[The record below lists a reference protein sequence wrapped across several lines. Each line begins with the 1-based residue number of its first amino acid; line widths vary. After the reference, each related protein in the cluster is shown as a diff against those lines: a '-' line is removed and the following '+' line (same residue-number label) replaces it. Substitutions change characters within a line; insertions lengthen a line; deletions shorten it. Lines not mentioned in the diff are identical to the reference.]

1 VTDVERTAAEARAA
15 HSWGEGLRR
24 IVTVWF
30 ALLGATGAWIV
41 HLMALSAL
49 SPSACGHHRTR
60 LAMHLITAGC
70 LVVALASTGLAARL
84 AGSPSADDQ
93 SSDRSQHRFIGLL
106 GLLLGVTQIILI
118 VAEEL
123 DVVALAGRHCG

>member
-1 VTDVERTAAEARAA
+1 MTDVEPTAAQDREG

-41 HLMALSAL
+41 HLMALSSL
-49 SPSACGHHRTR
+49 SPSSCDHRSAR

-70 LVVALASTGLAARL
+70 LVVALASTGLAAKL
-84 AGSPSADDQ
+84 AGRSGPDDE
-93 SSDRSQHRFIGLL
+93 SGDRSQHRFLGLL
-106 GLLLGVTQIILI
+106 GVLLGVVQIILI

>member
-1 VTDVERTAAEARAA
+1 MTDVEGMAAEARES

-30 ALLGATGAWIV
+30 ALLGSTGAWIV
-41 HLMALSAL
+41 HLVALSSL
-49 SPSACGHHRTR
+49 SPSACGHHRAR

-70 LVVALASTGLAARL
+70 LVVALASTGLSARL
-84 AGSPSADDQ
+84 AGRAAPDDEPSP
-93 SSDRSQHRFIGLL
+93 RSQHRFLGLL
-106 GLLLGVTQIILI
+106 GLLLGVVNLILI

>member
-1 VTDVERTAAEARAA
+1 VTDVERTAAEERES
-15 HSWGEGLRR
+15 HSWGEGLHR

-30 ALLGATGAWIV
+30 ALLGSTGAWIV
-41 HLMALSAL
+41 HLMALSSL
-49 SPSACGHHRTR
+49 SPSACGHHSAR

-70 LVVALASTGLAARL
+70 LVAALASTGLAARL
-84 AGSPSADDQ
+84 AGRPLADDDD
-93 SSDRSQHRFIGLL
+93 SHPSQHRFIGLL
-106 GLLLGVTQIILI
+106 GVLLGVINVVLI